1 MQLVSWQ
8 VVVNVDG
15 LVQNVTIRAVCSSV
29 VSTIA
34 ALRQLLNRVV
44 ISSVKNAENEDV
56 IRIAS
61 QNSGTRSYVELLT
74 GSGGSGPNV
83 IGLFGSLT
91 SGGGAAHR
99 GTNFYSGVGDDSP
112 VYRFGSFYDFDLQQ
126 HKVQLTLEN
135 ASAYY
140 VRVDSYWT
148 GGTEVLPAG
157 VGHTAE
163 QMRGD
168 CGGGADRMRTHS
180 AELDFANYLVPGA
193 TSPLWTPALSV
204 SVHSV
209 KVYNLSSY
217 NCTAHAPACYARLA
231 AGSPGTELETMAI
244 GALYDATENS
254 IWSFSDLPGFLRNV
268 KFVQTLVTQNETDP
282 LVPDWLCFTTCVV
295 PASVVLGRLL
305 ELIHRPSEQPV
316 LVMYPRVTK
325 VLRPGST

>member
-180 AELDFANYLVPGA
+180 AELDFANYLVPGP
-193 TSPLWTPALSV
+193 TSPPWTPAPPWTILRIWPGAQGWSATT
-204 SVHSV
+204 
-209 KVYNLSSY
+209 L
-217 NCTAHAPACYARLA
+217 ACALCGFWRELGVVLYAVVRALCADGRIRLHDRSLD
-231 AGSPGTELETMAI
+231 GG
-244 GALYDATENS
+244 
-254 IWSFSDLPGFLRNV
+254 
-268 KFVQTLVTQNETDP
+268 
-282 LVPDWLCFTTCVV
+282 VV
-295 PASVVLGRLL
+295 GRPASELGHRTRHRRDHNLL
-305 ELIHRPSEQPV
+305 HVAVQC
-316 LVMYPRVTK
+316 
-325 VLRPGST
+325 

>member
-61 QNSGTRSYVELLT
+61 QNSGTRSYVEVLT

-83 IGLFGSLT
+83 IGLFGSVTSSALSRHSARLTLNWRSTDAQLAPQVT
-91 SGGGAAHR
+91 SGGGAAHP

-112 VYRFGSFYDFDLQQ
+112 VYRFDSFYDFDLQQ
-126 HKVQLTLEN
+126 HKVELTLEN

-163 QMRGD
+163 Q
-168 CGGGADRMRTHS
+168 
-180 AELDFANYLVPGA
+180 VPP
-193 TSPLWTPALSV
+193 SPLPARRVL
-204 SVHSV
+204 
-209 KVYNLSSY
+209 
-217 NCTAHAPACYARLA
+217 ACVRKHDAEGLLQF
-231 AGSPGTELETMAI
+231 S
-244 GALYDATENS
+244 AL
-254 IWSFSDLPGFLRNV
+254 
-268 KFVQTLVTQNETDP
+268 
-282 LVPDWLCFTTCVV
+282 
-295 PASVVLGRLL
+295 
-305 ELIHRPSEQPV
+305 
-316 LVMYPRVTK
+316 
-325 VLRPGST
+325 